1 MSKIV
6 VGKSGPLSGRIKVDG
21 AKNAVLP
28 IIAAALLAEDICILE
43 EVPGLSDVE
52 VMCDVIRSLG
62 AVVSPLKDGVL
73 EIDARN
79 LTSNEAPYELVQQ
92 MRASFYVMGP
102 LLGRLGVARI
112 PMPGGCAI
120 GARPIDLHLK
130 GFHALGAEIEMG
142 HGFVEARGKHMEGT
156 TIYLDFPS
164 VGATENIM
172 MAATRAHGVTVI
184 ENAAEE
190 PEIIDLANF
199 LNKLGA
205 NIKGAGTDTIR
216 ITGVD
221 KLGGC
226 RHTVI
231 PDRIES
237 GTYMIAAAVAGGDV
251 TIENV
256 VPSHLKPAIAKL
268 KECGVKIQEEDDTIR
283 VISNGLID
291 SADITTLPYPGFP
304 TDLQAQFMALLTV
317 AGGTSVVMETV
328 FENRFMHVAE
338 LNRMG
343 ANIKIEGHSAVVQG
357 SGNLQGAQV
366 RATDLRA
373 GAALIIAGLA
383 AEGETEI
390 HDIYHIDRGYVNIE
404 EKLRGIGVN
413 IRRVEHNADHKSNK

>member
-1 MSKIV
+1 MAKII

-28 IIAAALLAEDICILE
+28 IIAAALLAEDICVLE
-43 EVPGLSDVE
+43 DVPALSDVE

-62 AVVSPLKDGVL
+62 AVVSPLKDGIL
-73 EIDARN
+73 EIDSRN
-79 LTSNEAPYELVQQ
+79 LTTHEAPYDLVQQ

-102 LLGRLGVARI
+102 LLGRKGVARI

-142 HGFVEARGKHMEGT
+142 HGFVEARGEKLVGT

-172 MAATRAHGVTVI
+172 MAAVRASGTTII

-199 LNKLGA
+199 LNKLGG
-205 NIKGAGTDTIR
+205 NVKGAGTDTIR
-216 ITGVD
+216 ILGVD
-221 KLGGC
+221 QLGGC
-226 RHTVI
+226 RHAVI

-251 TIENV
+251 LIENV

-268 KECGVKIQEEDDTIR
+268 KECGVKIEETEDSIR
-283 VISNGLID
+283 VVSDGNID
-291 SADITTLPYPGFP
+291 AADITTLPYPGFP

-328 FENRFMHVAE
+328 FENRFMHVSE

-366 RATDLRA
+366 KATDLRA

-390 HDIYHIDRGYVNIE
+390 NDIYHIDRGYVNIE
-404 EKLRGIGVN
+404 EKLRAIGVN
-413 IRRVEHNADHKSNK
+413 IKRVENR